1 VIYAEPNL
9 KDSKLLLDSHLNNE
23 GDKIL
28 NRYLKIII
36 YGFLV
41 WLVPFAVSFMIYPLK
56 IPIYPLFESIL
67 SVVIAISAVFFSYYY
82 LKNTMDNY
90 VMEGI
95 IIGIAWFIISIAL
108 DLVIFMPSSPMQMSL
123 TNYMTSIGPKYLI
136 IPTLTIGMGY
146 MSRNKRLI

>member
-1 VIYAEPNL
+1 
-9 KDSKLLLDSHLNNE
+9 
-23 GDKIL
+23 L